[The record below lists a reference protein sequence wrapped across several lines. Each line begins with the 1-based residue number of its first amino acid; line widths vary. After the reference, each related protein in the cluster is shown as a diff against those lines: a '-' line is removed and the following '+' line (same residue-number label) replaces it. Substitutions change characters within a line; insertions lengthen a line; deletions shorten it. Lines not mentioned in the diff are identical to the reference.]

1 MNLGERLVGLERG
14 QAQLSRLYLNSLIG
28 QKMYK
33 LWQFYSGA
41 ELYFETDFTTKLIV
55 FPS

>member
-14 QAQLSRLYLNSLIG
+14 QAQLSKLYLNSLIG